1 MKTMYIKPEVEIII
15 PKESLLETQPKDS
28 QVHDDDI
35 LGKPD
40 IVDDSED
47 EGWDEG
53 FNIWE

>member
-1 MKTMYIKPEVEIII
+1 MKKTYIKPEVEVIILKDNLMEELPI
-15 PKESLLETQPKDS
+15 DS
-28 QVHDDDI
+28 QEHDDDV
-35 LGKPD
+35 LAKPD